1 MSDARTDR
9 RSCADMWLKQLQD
22 SNDVSCLGIY
32 TPPEHN
38 TCISIATPRCRFVE
52 EVSSTSIDHAPGLSS
67 ARLHVWSGCVAFYPA
82 LDGDIWWLRLL
93 SAQQPTTR
101 VVLQALARDDASEGS
116 TLGRRFGIA
125 TRAGRTQCG
134 LSGKGLTRMTS
145 LCKLTPSCAQIREL
159 EQHLVELLE
168 LQAKRLACSPSLPTR
183 MAGRP

>member
-93 SAQQPTTR
+93 STQQPTTR
-101 VVLQALARDDASEGS
+101 VVLQALAPTMRAKEAPLAGDLALPLV
-116 TLGRRFGIA
+116 LGVRNA
-125 TRAGRTQCG
+125 AC
-134 LSGKGLTRMTS
+134 
-145 LCKLTPSCAQIREL
+145 
-159 EQHLVELLE
+159 
-168 LQAKRLACSPSLPTR
+168 QAKA
-183 MAGRP
+183 